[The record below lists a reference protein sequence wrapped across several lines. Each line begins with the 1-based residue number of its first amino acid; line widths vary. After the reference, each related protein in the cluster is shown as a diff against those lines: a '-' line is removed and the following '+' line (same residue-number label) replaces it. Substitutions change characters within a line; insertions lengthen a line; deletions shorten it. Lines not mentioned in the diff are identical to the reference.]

1 MGGKA
6 SGKGSDATISR
17 EQASAH
23 RQERAITSRHSLDGC
38 CTWEK
43 KWTSSHYGVAL
54 DTKKSIFLCQKTH
67 GNVRKKYENKV
78 LSRFCGHGR
87 GGCSLR
93 TTSRISAVELPMPLP
108 SSTTRQLWSSNR
120 TWPRC
125 RRRPVWLCAIPR
137 PMASNESSAANTSL
151 PRIRTTGDGMPLRI
165 AQSLPRNDRDKDNH
179 HRNAA
184 VTHHIHYRKARKDA
198 QKERCAC
205 QDANPEAIVHP
216 VRGLCGDDDRDRP
229 DRKEESPGLSKTP
242 GPDPDRLPVTRR
254 TRSASA
260 GARR

>member
-93 TTSRISAVELPMPLP
+93 T
-108 SSTTRQLWSSNR
+108 
-120 TWPRC
+120 
-125 RRRPVWLCAIPR
+125 PR
-137 PMASNESSAANTSL
+137 PRES
-151 PRIRTTGDGMPLRI
+151 
-165 AQSLPRNDRDKDNH
+165 AQPALEGRCGWQRVCPDNDWDKENH
-179 HRNAA
+179 HRKTS
-184 VTHHIHYRKARKDA
+184 VTHHIHYRKAKKDA
-198 QKERCAC
+198 RKEFCAC
-205 QDANPEAIVHP
+205 QYGNTGAIVHP

-229 DRKEESPGLSKTP
+229 NRKGESHGLS
-242 GPDPDRLPVTRR
+242 GLPALILTRR

-260 GARR
+260 AARR